1 MVVVADDHSASVGAV
16 GEEVEVKEEEGEEQE
31 LHKRVEDFIARVKK
45 QRKLEAK
52 SFFDVDR

>member
-1 MVVVADDHSASVGAV
+1 VVVADHSPFVGA
-16 GEEVEVKEEEGEEQE
+16 GEEVEEEVAEEE

-52 SFFDVDR
+52 SFFDIDR

>member
-1 MVVVADDHSASVGAV
+1 VVVADHSSFV
-16 GEEVEVKEEEGEEQE
+16 GEVEEGEEAAAEE